1 MNSACK
7 EEENRKL
14 SLACRLPIIIFA
26 EDKLRPGKVRINSA
40 LRPARL
46 SSQRRR
52 YKKILHNIISKD
64 FLPVLSTEK
73 RYTDMDYVELN
84 VRVTDPELAEILTAE
99 LAELPYESFQTEGEV
114 LKAYIPRERLADC
127 MQQTDDLL
135 ARYGI
140 ADRRYIAIES
150 QNWNALWE
158 QNFTPV
164 DVDGRILIRAPFHA
178 PQQGYE
184 LEGVV
189 MPRMA
194 FGSGHHATTCL
205 VASALCDLPL
215 EGKRGLDMGCGTGVL
230 AIVAAKRGAATVDAV
245 DIDEWAEANCRENAA
260 ANGLAERIVPMLGD
274 AGRIAGRKYD
284 FIAANINRNILTM
297 DMPAYAE
304 ALDTGGDL
312 LMSGFLEEDVPVI
325 EARARACGLDPI
337 EVRMRDGWAMVHV
350 KKA

>member
-7 EEENRKL
+7 EEGNRKL

-40 LRPARL
+40 LRPAQL

-52 YKKILHNIISKD
+52 YKKFYIILFRKTFAGSFD
-64 FLPVLSTEK
+64 RK

-178 PQQGYE
+178 SQPGYE
-184 LEGVV
+184 LEVVV

-205 VASALCDLPL
+205 VASALCDLSL
-215 EGKRGLDMGCGTGVL
+215 TGKRGLDMGCGTGVL

-245 DIDEWAEANCRENAA
+245 DIDEWAEANCRET
-260 ANGLAERIVPMLGD
+260 RRRTD
-274 AGRIAGRKYD
+274 WR
-284 FIAANINRNILTM
+284 
-297 DMPAYAE
+297 
-304 ALDTGGDL
+304 
-312 LMSGFLEEDVPVI
+312 SGSL
-325 EARARACGLDPI
+325 RC
-337 EVRMRDGWAMVHV
+337 WAM
-350 KKA
+350 

>member
-1 MNSACK
+1 MEA
-7 EEENRKL
+7 
-14 SLACRLPIIIFA
+14 
-26 EDKLRPGKVRINSA
+26 
-40 LRPARL
+40 
-46 SSQRRR
+46 
-52 YKKILHNIISKD
+52 
-64 FLPVLSTEK
+64 
-73 RYTDMDYVELN
+73 YTDFASVYDELMDN
-84 VRVTDPELAEILTAE
+84 T
-99 LAELPYESFQTEGEV
+99 PYERWCDNIVKVLGE
-114 LKAYIPRERLADC
+114 
-127 MQQTDDLL
+127 
-135 ARYGI
+135 YGI
-140 ADRRYIAIES
+140 R
-150 QNWNALWE
+150 
-158 QNFTPV
+158 
-164 DVDGRILIRAPFHA
+164 DG
-178 PQQGYE
+178 
-184 LEGVV
+184 
-189 MPRMA
+189 
-194 FGSGHHATTCL
+194 L
-205 VASALCDLPL
+205 V
-215 EGKRGLDMGCGTGVL
+215 LDMGCGTGVL

>member
-1 MNSACK
+1 MRFGNLCVQA
-7 EEENRKL
+7 RTIAL
-14 SLACRLPIIIFA
+14 TFHYLCRRQIPPRQSPHKFGA
-26 EDKLRPGKVRINSA
+26 VPGSIV
-40 LRPARL
+40 
-46 SSQRRR
+46 SQKRR
-52 YKKILHNIISKD
+52 YKKILHNIIPKD
-64 FLPVLSTEK
+64 FLSVLSTEK

-84 VRVTDPELAEILTAE
+84 VRVTDPELSEILTAE

-135 ARYGI
+135 ARYGV

-178 PQQGYE
+178 SQPGYE
-184 LEGVV
+184 LEVVV

-205 VASALCDLPL
+205 VASALCDLSL
-215 EGKRGLDMGCGTGVL
+215 TGKRGLDMGCGTGVL

-304 ALDTGGDL
+304 ALDMGGDL

>member
-1 MNSACK
+1 
-7 EEENRKL
+7 
-14 SLACRLPIIIFA
+14 
-26 EDKLRPGKVRINSA
+26 
-40 LRPARL
+40 
-46 SSQRRR
+46 
-52 YKKILHNIISKD
+52 
-64 FLPVLSTEK
+64 
-73 RYTDMDYVELN
+73 MDYVELN

-184 LEGVV
+184 LEVVV

-230 AIVAAKRGAATVDAV
+230 AIVAAKRGAATV
-245 DIDEWAEANCRENAA
+245 ENAA

-274 AGRIAGRKYD
+274 AGRIVGRKYD

-325 EARARACGLDPI
+325 EARARACGLDPV
-337 EVRMRDGWAMVHV
+337 EVRRRDGWAMVHV

>member
-1 MNSACK
+1 
-7 EEENRKL
+7 
-14 SLACRLPIIIFA
+14 
-26 EDKLRPGKVRINSA
+26 
-40 LRPARL
+40 
-46 SSQRRR
+46 
-52 YKKILHNIISKD
+52 
-64 FLPVLSTEK
+64 
-73 RYTDMDYVELN
+73 MDYVELN

-184 LEGVV
+184 LEVVV

-245 DIDEWAEANCRENAA
+245 DIDEWAEA
-260 ANGLAERIVPMLGD
+260 D
-274 AGRIAGRKYD
+274 AGRRRPHRGPEIRFHRGQHQPQYPHDGHAGLCR
-284 FIAANINRNILTM
+284 
-297 DMPAYAE
+297 
-304 ALDTGGDL
+304 G
-312 LMSGFLEEDVPVI
+312 
-325 EARARACGLDPI
+325 ARYGR
-337 EVRMRDGWAMVHV
+337 
-350 KKA
+350 

>member
-1 MNSACK
+1 
-7 EEENRKL
+7 
-14 SLACRLPIIIFA
+14 
-26 EDKLRPGKVRINSA
+26 
-40 LRPARL
+40 
-46 SSQRRR
+46 
-52 YKKILHNIISKD
+52 
-64 FLPVLSTEK
+64 
-73 RYTDMDYVELN
+73 MDYVELN

-184 LEGVV
+184 LEVVV

-205 VASALCDLPL
+205 MASGLLDRDVTGL
-215 EGKRGLDMGCGTGVL
+215 RGLDMGSGTGVL
-230 AIVAAKRGAATVDAV
+230 AIVAALRGAEAVDAV
-245 DIDEWAEANCRENAA
+245 DIDEWAYENCVENIR
-260 ANGLAERIVPMLGD
+260 ANGVETRVTPLLGD
-274 AGRIAGRKYD
+274 IGAIAGRRYD

>member
-184 LEGVV
+184 LEVVV

-230 AIVAAKRGAATVDAV
+230 AIVAAKRAMPSISTSGPRPTAAKTRRRMGWRSGSSRCWATQAASRAGNTISSRPTSTAISSRWTCRPMPRRSIRAV
-245 DIDEWAEANCRENAA
+245 IC
-260 ANGLAERIVPMLGD
+260 
-274 AGRIAGRKYD
+274 
-284 FIAANINRNILTM
+284 
-297 DMPAYAE
+297 
-304 ALDTGGDL
+304 
-312 LMSGFLEEDVPVI
+312 
-325 EARARACGLDPI
+325 
-337 EVRMRDGWAMVHV
+337 
-350 KKA
+350 

>member
-1 MNSACK
+1 
-7 EEENRKL
+7 
-14 SLACRLPIIIFA
+14 
-26 EDKLRPGKVRINSA
+26 
-40 LRPARL
+40 
-46 SSQRRR
+46 
-52 YKKILHNIISKD
+52 
-64 FLPVLSTEK
+64 
-73 RYTDMDYVELN
+73 MD
-84 VRVTDPELAEILTAE
+84 A
-99 LAELPYESFQTEGEV
+99 
-114 LKAYIPRERLADC
+114 
-127 MQQTDDLL
+127 LL
-135 ARYGI
+135 AHYGVGR
-140 ADRRYIAIES
+140 ATFLSIEP

-158 QNFTPV
+158 SNFTPV
-164 DVDGRILIRAPFHA
+164 EVDGRLTIRAPFHA
-178 PQQGYE
+178 PAATE
-184 LEGVV
+184 AEVV
-189 MPRMA
+189 IMPKMS
-194 FGSGHHATTCL
+194 FGTGHHATTCL

-260 ANGLAERIVPMLGD
+260 ANGLAERIAPMLGD
-274 AGRIAGRKYD
+274 VSRIAGRKYD

>member
-1 MNSACK
+1 
-7 EEENRKL
+7 
-14 SLACRLPIIIFA
+14 
-26 EDKLRPGKVRINSA
+26 
-40 LRPARL
+40 
-46 SSQRRR
+46 
-52 YKKILHNIISKD
+52 
-64 FLPVLSTEK
+64 
-73 RYTDMDYVELN
+73 MDYVELN

-140 ADRRYIAIES
+140 ADP
-150 QNWNALWE
+150 ALYRHRVPE
-158 QNFTPV
+158 LERLVGTE
-164 DVDGRILIRAPFHA
+164 FHA
-178 PQQGYE
+178 GRCRWTHPDPGT
-184 LEGVV
+184 V
-189 MPRMA
+189 PRA
-194 FGSGHHATTCL
+194 AAGLRTGGGGNAPHGFRLGTPRH
-205 VASALCDLPL
+205 DLPGRVGAVRPAAGG
-215 EGKRGLDMGCGTGVL
+215 ETRTRHGLRYGVL

>member
-1 MNSACK
+1 
-7 EEENRKL
+7 
-14 SLACRLPIIIFA
+14 
-26 EDKLRPGKVRINSA
+26 
-40 LRPARL
+40 
-46 SSQRRR
+46 
-52 YKKILHNIISKD
+52 
-64 FLPVLSTEK
+64 
-73 RYTDMDYVELN
+73 MDYVELN

-178 PQQGYE
+178 SQPGYE
-184 LEGVV
+184 LEVVV

-205 VASALCDLPL
+205 VASALCDLSL
-215 EGKRGLDMGCGTGVL
+215 TGKRGLDMGCGTG
-230 AIVAAKRGAATVDAV
+230 AV
-245 DIDEWAEANCRENAA
+245 S
-260 ANGLAERIVPMLGD
+260 
-274 AGRIAGRKYD
+274 YTH
-284 FIAANINRNILTM
+284 LTL
-297 DMPAYAE
+297 P
-304 ALDTGGDL
+304 TT
-312 LMSGFLEEDVPVI
+312 SRV
-325 EARARACGLDPI
+325 
-337 EVRMRDGWAMVHV
+337 
-350 KKA
+350 

>member
-1 MNSACK
+1 M
-7 EEENRKL
+7 
-14 SLACRLPIIIFA
+14 ACRLPIIIFA

-40 LRPARL
+40 LRPAQL

-73 RYTDMDYVELN
+73 RDPDMDYVEEN

-164 DVDGRILIRAPFHA
+164 DVDGRILLRAPFHA
-178 PQQGYE
+178 SQPGYE
-184 LEGVV
+184 LEVVV

-194 FGSGHHATTCL
+194 FGSGHNAESTWA
-205 VASALCDLPL
+205 VVRAYWPSWPPN
-215 EGKRGLDMGCGTGVL
+215 GVPRRSMPS
-230 AIVAAKRGAATVDAV
+230 ISTSGPRPTAAKTRRRTDWRSGALR
-245 DIDEWAEANCRENAA
+245 C
-260 ANGLAERIVPMLGD
+260 
-274 AGRIAGRKYD
+274 
-284 FIAANINRNILTM
+284 
-297 DMPAYAE
+297 
-304 ALDTGGDL
+304 
-312 LMSGFLEEDVPVI
+312 
-325 EARARACGLDPI
+325 
-337 EVRMRDGWAMVHV
+337 WAM
-350 KKA
+350 

>member
-1 MNSACK
+1 
-7 EEENRKL
+7 
-14 SLACRLPIIIFA
+14 
-26 EDKLRPGKVRINSA
+26 
-40 LRPARL
+40 
-46 SSQRRR
+46 
-52 YKKILHNIISKD
+52 
-64 FLPVLSTEK
+64 
-73 RYTDMDYVELN
+73 MDYVELN

-178 PQQGYE
+178 SQPGYE
-184 LEGVV
+184 LEVVV

-205 VASALCDLPL
+205 VASALCDLSL
-215 EGKRGLDMGCGTGVL
+215 TGKRGLDMGCGTGVL

-260 ANGLAERIVPMLGD
+260 ANGLADRSD
-274 AGRIAGRKYD
+274 AGRCKPHRGPEVRFHRGQHQPQYPHDGHAGLCRGARYGRRSADERIPGGGCTGHRGSGSGLRAGAGRS
-284 FIAANINRNILTM
+284 A
-297 DMPAYAE
+297 
-304 ALDTGGDL
+304 
-312 LMSGFLEEDVPVI
+312 
-325 EARARACGLDPI
+325 
-337 EVRMRDGWAMVHV
+337 
-350 KKA
+350 

>member
-1 MNSACK
+1 
-7 EEENRKL
+7 
-14 SLACRLPIIIFA
+14 
-26 EDKLRPGKVRINSA
+26 
-40 LRPARL
+40 
-46 SSQRRR
+46 
-52 YKKILHNIISKD
+52 
-64 FLPVLSTEK
+64 
-73 RYTDMDYVELN
+73 
-84 VRVTDPELAEILTAE
+84 
-99 LAELPYESFQTEGEV
+99 V

-184 LEGVV
+184 LEVVV

>member
-1 MNSACK
+1 
-7 EEENRKL
+7 
-14 SLACRLPIIIFA
+14 
-26 EDKLRPGKVRINSA
+26 
-40 LRPARL
+40 
-46 SSQRRR
+46 
-52 YKKILHNIISKD
+52 
-64 FLPVLSTEK
+64 
-73 RYTDMDYVELN
+73 MDYVELN

-184 LEGVV
+184 LEVVV

-230 AIVAAKRGAATVDAV
+230 AIVAAKRAYA
-245 DIDEWAEANCRENAA
+245 
-260 ANGLAERIVPMLGD
+260 PH
-274 AGRIAGRKYD
+274 
-284 FIAANINRNILTM
+284 ILTENLYII
-297 DMPAYAE
+297 P
-304 ALDTGGDL
+304 
-312 LMSGFLEEDVPVI
+312 F
-325 EARARACGLDPI
+325 CGLYNHSRHFRLYFMWSCQNPVNACHQSQTDNACNCSFSPQF
-337 EVRMRDGWAMVHV
+337 
-350 KKA
+350 

>member
-1 MNSACK
+1 
-7 EEENRKL
+7 
-14 SLACRLPIIIFA
+14 
-26 EDKLRPGKVRINSA
+26 
-40 LRPARL
+40 
-46 SSQRRR
+46 
-52 YKKILHNIISKD
+52 
-64 FLPVLSTEK
+64 
-73 RYTDMDYVELN
+73 MDYVELN

-135 ARYGI
+135 ARYG
-140 ADRRYIAIES
+140 
-150 QNWNALWE
+150 
-158 QNFTPV
+158 

-178 PQQGYE
+178 SQPGYE
-184 LEGVV
+184 LEVVV

-205 VASALCDLPL
+205 VASALCDLSL
-215 EGKRGLDMGCGTGVL
+215 TGKRGLDMGCGTGVL

-260 ANGLAERIVPMLGD
+260 ANGLAERIAPMLGD
-274 AGRIAGRKYD
+274 VSRIAGRKYD

-325 EARARACGLDPI
+325 EARARACGLEPV
-337 EVRMRDGWAMVHV
+337 EVRRRDGWAMVHV

>member
-1 MNSACK
+1 
-7 EEENRKL
+7 
-14 SLACRLPIIIFA
+14 
-26 EDKLRPGKVRINSA
+26 
-40 LRPARL
+40 
-46 SSQRRR
+46 
-52 YKKILHNIISKD
+52 
-64 FLPVLSTEK
+64 
-73 RYTDMDYVELN
+73 
-84 VRVTDPELAEILTAE
+84 
-99 LAELPYESFQTEGEV
+99 
-114 LKAYIPRERLADC
+114 

-184 LEGVV
+184 LEVVV

-215 EGKRGLDMGCGTGVL
+215 EETRTRHGLRYGRAGHRSGQTGCRDGRCRRYRRVG
-230 AIVAAKRGAATVDAV
+230 R
-245 DIDEWAEANCRENAA
+245 ANCRENAA

>member
-1 MNSACK
+1 
-7 EEENRKL
+7 
-14 SLACRLPIIIFA
+14 
-26 EDKLRPGKVRINSA
+26 
-40 LRPARL
+40 
-46 SSQRRR
+46 
-52 YKKILHNIISKD
+52 
-64 FLPVLSTEK
+64 
-73 RYTDMDYVELN
+73 MDYVELN

-178 PQQGYE
+178 SQPGYE
-184 LEGVV
+184 LEVVV

-205 VASALCDLPL
+205 VASALCDLSL
-215 EGKRGLDMGCGTGVL
+215 TGKRGLDMGCGTGVL

-260 ANGLAERIVPMLGD
+260 ANGLAERIAPMLGD
-274 AGRIAGRKYD
+274 VSRIAGRKYD

-297 DMPAYAE
+297 DMPAYAVVKGDARVQAIAASSILAKVHRDRLCGE
-304 ALDTGGDL
+304 LHQRHPEYGFDVHKGYPTAEHLARLQQFGVTDYHRRSFRPVRVAL
-312 LMSGFLEEDVPVI
+312 
-325 EARARACGLDPI
+325 
-337 EVRMRDGWAMVHV
+337 GWE
-350 KKA
+350 